1 MSIAHRHSRATR
13 YPVVDGGIAN
23 LDPVSFDPLVEVSN
37 RQPLIGERPID
48 QIGKALVW
56 FGLDALFGLVWFCPL
71 CHASKITQS
80 CDTC

>member
-23 LDPVSFDPLVEVSN
+23 LDPVSFDPLVEIPD
-37 RQPLIGERPID
+37 RQPLIGESQID

-56 FGLDALFGLVWFCPL
+56 FGLAGLVWFCPL
-71 CHASKITQS
+71 CHARTITQS
-80 CDTC
+80 CDIG

>member
-1 MSIAHRHSRATR
+1 MGIAHRHSCPACH
-13 YPVVDGGIAN
+13 PVVDRGIAN

-37 RQPLIGERPID
+37 RQPLIGESQID

-56 FGLDALFGLVWFCPL
+56 FGLDALFGLACFCPL

-80 CDTC
+80 CDIG